1 MRQMLLYYSTD
12 KKDKGR
18 SVFACFVK
26 SMKITPQKL
35 AGILETNVWECLA
48 FTFRCWGGNADLVDR
63 AIDSGVSK
71 NVVALPFY
79 SPT

>member
-1 MRQMLLYYSTD
+1 MLLYYSTD

-18 SVFACFVK
+18 RSLFLFCKKYEDNAP
-26 SMKITPQKL
+26 KISGYFGNKRL
-35 AGILETNVWECLA
+35 RMSRD
-48 FTFRCWGGNADLVDR
+48 FTFRGGNADLVDR